1 MKAQADLAFHG
12 LVHDL
17 NNVFNTILDA
27 AELLES
33 DPRWASLAE
42 LLQRNA
48 RLGQRILGGFA
59 ESRGAAVSVNE
70 MLESAVKVATGAL
83 RAQDCDLEV
92 HCKCEPGLHIRGSS
106 TAWERAI
113 VNLLI
118 NAGQAMPKGG
128 AVTIQACR
136 AGPHVEIT
144 IMDCGPGIPCEDLE
158 RIFEPGFSTKPEC
171 SGLGL
176 HIAESIVKQN
186 GGSISAANR
195 EDASGAVFRI
205 EAPCALAA
213 NS

>member
-1 MKAQADLAFHG
+1 MKAQTDLAFHG

-17 NNVFNTILDA
+17 NNVFATILDA

-48 RLGQRILGGFA
+48 LLGRRILGSFA
-59 ESRGAAVSVNE
+59 ESCGAPVSVDR
-70 MLESAVKVATGAL
+70 MLESAWKVAADAL
-83 RAQDCDLEV
+83 QAQDCDVEL

-106 TAWERAI
+106 IAWERAI
-113 VNLLI
+113 VNLLM

-128 AVTIQACR
+128 AVTIRARR

-144 IMDCGPGIPCEDLE
+144 IMDCGPGIPCEDLA

-186 GGSISAANR
+186 GGSISVANR
-195 EDASGAVFRI
+195 EDACGAVFRI
-205 EAPCALAA
+205 EAPCALGGE
-213 NS
+213 